1 MKERT
6 GFGSDVDGLAAVLRR
21 FPMHAAQMRTLI
33 ERNENFR
40 TMCDDLACV
49 EQALLSVDKMP
60 SDIREDRRREFT
72 ELIDGLATEIE
83 RALSQVKVVSIA
95 NLIHRKR

>member
-6 GFGSDVDGLAAVLRR
+6 SFNSGDEGLAAVLRR
-21 FPMHAAQMRTLI
+21 FPTHAAQMRTLI

-49 EQALLSVDKMP
+49 EQALLAVEQMP
-60 SDIREDRRREFT
+60 SDIRDDRRREFT
-72 ELIDGLATEIE
+72 ELVDGLAVEIE
-83 RALSQVKVVSIA
+83 RALSQVKIVSIGA
-95 NLIHRKR
+95 YINRSQ